1 MIKYDIEFEGQSV
14 LAVRDAFGWLV
25 VISAEDGEN
34 VSIEMDDK
42 EFAMLMAVMAADDA
56 LEGSA
61 EWHTYLLEKFFN
73 NLGSKF
79 RLIP

>member
-1 MIKYDIEFEGQSV
+1 MIKFEIVFEEQSV
-14 LAVRDAFGWLV
+14 SAFRDNLGWLV
-25 VISAEDGEN
+25 LISAEDGEN

-56 LEGSA
+56 LDGSA
-61 EWHTYLLEKFFN
+61 EWHSYLMEKFFKD
-73 NLGSKF
+73 LDVKF